1 MTPPFWGRL
10 QSGPGIV
17 MIIRKIQGRGAA
29 FLTRRDLLRLSLACV
44 VVLLVATTWRQ
55 TKVDAA
61 FGDEQNGAAGYDQII
76 SAPETWHGQ
85 DIGAF
90 L

>member
-1 MTPPFWGRL
+1 
-10 QSGPGIV
+10 
-17 MIIRKIQGRGAA
+17 MIIRKFQGRSAA

-55 TKVDAA
+55 AKVNAA
-61 FGDEQNGAAGYDQII
+61 FGDGQNGAAGYEQII
-76 SAPETWHGQ
+76 SAPETWRGQ
-85 DIGAF
+85 DVAAF

>member
-1 MTPPFWGRL
+1 
-10 QSGPGIV
+10 

-29 FLTRRDLLRLSLACV
+29 YLTRRDLLRLSLACV

-55 TKVDAA
+55 TKVSSD
-61 FGDEQNGAAGYDQII
+61 FGHEQIGASGYEQIT
-76 SAPETWHGQ
+76 SAPKAWRGQ
-85 DIGAF
+85 DVGAS